1 MAVRILVDSTFD
13 FTEEQLRELG
23 LDVVRMRV
31 HFGNEEFIDGLNIT
45 PREFYERL
53 VESDTLPTTSQAT
66 PADFAEHYEKLTA
79 NGDQVVAMT
88 ISSALSGTY
97 QSAVIA
103 AEDFPGRVRV
113 VDTLSATMGAQILAR
128 YALTLTGSGLDM
140 DAVADRL
147 DEAKKRIH
155 IIALLDTLEYLKRGG
170 RISAA
175 AAAVGSVFSIKPV
188 ITIRDGAVAVIGKAR
203 GSKNGS
209 NLLSQMIEKY
219 GVDFS
224 MPYTLGYTGIS
235 DAMLIKY
242 RDDSARLWTVHT
254 DNLPVMTI
262 GSVIGTHAG
271 PGAIGVAFF
280 GERSHDGE

>member
-113 VDTLSATMGAQILAR
+113 VDTLER
-128 YALTLTGSGLDM
+128 YHGRADTRALRPD
-140 DAVADRL
+140 ADRQ
-147 DEAKKRIH
+147 RPGH
-155 IIALLDTLEYLKRGG
+155 GRRGRQTG
-170 RISAA
+170 RGEKAHTYHRPAGHARISQARR
-175 AAAVGSVFSIKPV
+175 
-188 ITIRDGAVAVIGKAR
+188 THIRRRRGRGKRVLHQAR
-203 GSKNGS
+203 HH
-209 NLLSQMIEKY
+209 
-219 GVDFS
+219 
-224 MPYTLGYTGIS
+224 
-235 DAMLIKY
+235 
-242 RDDSARLWTVHT
+242 HT
-254 DNLPVMTI
+254 
-262 GSVIGTHAG
+262 
-271 PGAIGVAFF
+271 
-280 GERSHDGE
+280 

>member
-1 MAVRILVDSTFD
+1 MVKIITDSTAD
-13 FTEEQLRELG
+13 FTAAEAAELG
-23 LDVVRMRV
+23 IDIV
-31 HFGNEEFIDGLNIT
+31 HLRTRFGDEEYVDGIGLS
-45 PREFYERL
+45 PMQF
-53 VESDTLPTTSQAT
+53 
-66 PADFAEHYEKLTA
+66 YEKLVENDVMPCTSQPSPAEFESAFSAALETA
-79 NGDQVVAMT
+79 DEVVAIT
-88 ISSALSGTY
+88 ISAELSGTY

-103 AEDFPGRVRV
+103 AGGFDGRVRV
-113 VDTLSATMGAQILAR
+113 VDSRSASIGEQILVR
-128 YALTLTGSGLDM
+128 YA
-140 DAVADRL
+140 ARL
-147 DEAKKRIH
+147 ASEGRPAAEIESLLAENRSRICVL
-155 IIALLDTLEYLKRGG
+155 ALLDTLEYLKRGG

-242 RDDSARLWTVHT
+242 RDDSARLWTGHT